1 MYMDSAGGDL
11 AVLQTDFFFFKCA
24 FFLENLGFPV
34 ALIIDVVLEL
44 IAFHMTGQFKS
55 VSLPLLSL
63 YSYYSA
69 VYQLCIIWFFLL
81 W

>member
-11 AVLQTDFFFFKCA
+11 AVLQTDVFFFKCA
-24 FFLENLGFPV
+24 FFFLTNLGFSV

-55 VSLPLLSL
+55 VSLPLFSL

-69 VYQLCIIWFFLL
+69 VYQLCII
-81 W
+81 